1 MATDNLGT
9 LTVDL
14 IANTGGF
21 ERGMD
26 RAERKLKAT
35 TRESKYQG
43 DQLQKLIGQIDP
55 VVAAYGRL
63 DKMEEQ
69 LRRHRKA
76 GRLDE
81 PDFQNY
87 LTQITAQ
94 RNALQQTDGQ
104 YQRTAM
110 SAKAMAAATRGIPAQ
125 FTDIA
130 VSLQAGQ
137 NPLTVFLQQ
146 GGQLKDMFGGVGPA
160 AQALGKYVLG
170 LVNPFTVAAAA
181 AAVLTLAYKQGS
193 DEATRYTT
201 AIITTGNAS
210 GVSADGLANMAGR
223 IDDVAGTTRNASQ
236 ALALL
241 TQTGKFTEE
250 QIESIA
256 VAAIRFEMQAGQAVS
271 KTVDEFK
278 RLADEPA
285 AASAK
290 LNEQYNYLTGSVYA
304 QIAALEAQG
313 RETEAQTLAINAYAS
328 AMQERST
335 QIENNLGAIETAWQ
349 FVKSAAAEAWDE
361 MLGVGRSATLE
372 EQLAELEKTERTWSD
387 IAKTAAL
394 GPFGN
399 LLETY
404 NAINASSEDINEQ
417 ERVRLRLQIEQRD
430 TEAAWQR
437 ESAQANAKS
446 IESQQRLNKSLLDS
460 RTNAEKLA
468 EAYKRIDSDVK
479 AAAAT
484 GVAYTEA
491 QIAQLRAA
499 AEKQFADKAPRT
511 NRPRQARAY
520 TEDAGMRMLDSLRQQ
535 FAQIQAQD
543 EAVKKLTASQ
553 QALVKWEQQ
562 LADIKGKQTLTADQK
577 SLLANEALI
586 TAQLKRNAAL
596 ETEMQLR
603 ADNVKALE
611 EFDKLAQSVLSK
623 EEKQL
628 AVVKERFAAL
638 DKARA
643 AGADPAA
650 ADKVAR
656 DIVSG
661 STSAAPSFGGID
673 ASVGG
678 IGGEIDKIND
688 AEKELEAWYETQL
701 EMLREFR
708 EERAEE
714 TALWDEQELAT
725 KAEFEEKMA
734 QLERARH
741 RTGLKVAQD
750 AFSNLE
756 VLTQSENKKLFAIG
770 KAAAVANATMKGFEA
785 IQNALAVPP
794 YPLGLALAVTAGVA
808 TAANISGI
816 LGIGF
821 QEGGYTGN
829 MAVNEVAGVVHGQE
843 FVFDAESTRRI
854 GVGNLQ
860 NMRDGKIG
868 RAFASLDT
876 GSTVN
881 NRSANVTQNLYVNG
895 QVDGKTATQLAQEAG
910 DKQRQVMARLG

>member
-26 RAERKLKAT
+26 RAERKTKALA
-35 TRESKYQG
+35 RESKYQG

-94 RNALQQTDGQ
+94 RNALSQTDGQ
-104 YQRTAM
+104 YQKTAL
-110 SAKAMAAATRGIPAQ
+110 SAKQLAFATRGLPAQ

-160 AQALGKYVLG
+160 ARAMGQYVLG

-193 DEATRYTT
+193 DEASAYTK
-201 AIITTGNAS
+201 AIITTGNAA
-210 GVSADGLANMAGR
+210 GVSADGLSNMATR
-223 IDDVAGTTRNASQ
+223 IDGVAGTTRNASQ
-236 ALALL
+236 ALTLL
-241 TQTGKFTEE
+241 TQTGKFTED

-256 VAAIRFEMQAGQAVS
+256 VAAIRFEMQTGTAIS

-278 RLADEPA
+278 RLAAEPA
-285 AASAK
+285 AASAA

-335 QIENNLGAIETAWQ
+335 QIENNLGAIESAWQ
-349 FVKSAAAEAWDE
+349 FVKSSAAEAWDA
-361 MLGVGRSATLE
+361 MLGVGRPETLE
-372 EQLAELEKTERTWSD
+372 EQLATLEKTERTWGD
-387 IAKTAAL
+387 VAKTAAL

-399 LLETY
+399 VLEIY
-404 NAINASSEDINEQ
+404 KAINAESDEINEQ
-417 ERVRLRLQIEQRD
+417 EKTRIRLQIDQRD
-430 TEAAWQR
+430 QEATWQR

-446 IESQQRLNKSLLDS
+446 IESQARLNKSLVDS

-468 EAYKRIDSDVK
+468 AAYKQIDADVK
-479 AAAAT
+479 NAAAT

-491 QIAQLRAA
+491 QIVQLRSA
-499 AEKQFADKAPRT
+499 AEKQFTDRTPRA
-511 NRPRQARAY
+511 RSRQPRAY

-535 FAQIQAQD
+535 YAQIQAQD

-562 LADIKGKQTLTADQK
+562 LADIKNKQTLTADQK
-577 SLLANEALI
+577 SLLANEQLI

-611 EFDKLAQSVLSK
+611 DFDKLAQSVLSK

-628 AVVKERFAAL
+628 AVVKERFDVL

-661 STSAAPSFGGID
+661 STTAAPSFGGID
-673 ASVGG
+673 ASIGG
-678 IGGEIDKIND
+678 VGGEIEKIND
-688 AEKELEAWYETQL
+688 AQKELESWYEKQL
-701 EMLREFR
+701 EMLAEFR
-708 EERAEE
+708 EARAEE
-714 TALWDEQELAT
+714 TALWDEEELAT

-808 TAANISGI
+808 TAANIAGI
-816 LGIGF
+816 VGIGF
-821 QEGGYTGN
+821 QDGGYTGN

-876 GSTVN
+876 GGTVN
-881 NRSANVTQNLYVNG
+881 NRSANVTQNLYVSG
-895 QVDGKTATQLAQEAG
+895 QLDNKTATQLAQDAG
-910 DKQRQVMARLG
+910 DKQRQAMARLG